1 MDDFLMSARWRSTAG
16 PTAEAAPLR
25 RHGAAAK
32 PLAVRL
38 ASGDNRRR
46 MTAAALTPSGS
57 AEPHICDV
65 LIAERAPRL
74 TRSAFWPVVR
84 PVLYKLLNYRQ
95 AVRMADAVQ
104 PLSGSE
110 ALEYMSDLLDLKV
123 TTMNAER
130 IPATGRCIIVANHP
144 TGIADG
150 IAVFDAVRARR
161 KDAVFFANAD
171 ALRVSP
177 RLGEAVIPVEW
188 VVEKR
193 TREKTRATL
202 QAAKEAFEAERC
214 VVLFPA
220 GRLARMGKDG
230 SVTDPEWAPTAASL
244 ARKYAAPVVP
254 IHVSGPY
261 SRLFHWFD
269 QVSQELR
276 DITLFHELLNKKRK
290 PFFLK
295 VGKPIPATR
304 LDIDAGKA
312 TYALKAFTERVL
324 PSQPDADFA

>member
-1 MDDFLMSARWRSTAG
+1 
-16 PTAEAAPLR
+16 
-25 RHGAAAK
+25 
-32 PLAVRL
+32 
-38 ASGDNRRR
+38 

-57 AEPHICDV
+57 REPHICDV

-84 PVLYKLLNYRQ
+84 PALYKLLNYRQ
-95 AVRMADAVQ
+95 AVRMADAVK
-104 PLSGSE
+104 PLSGAE
-110 ALEYMSDLLDLKV
+110 ALDYMSDLLDLKV
-123 TTMNAER
+123 SVMNPER

-161 KDAVFFANAD
+161 KDAIFFANAD

-220 GRLARMGKDG
+220 GRLARIGKDG
-230 SVTDPEWAPTAASL
+230 TVTDPEWAPTAASL
-244 ARKYAAPVVP
+244 ARKYGAPVVP

-269 QVSQELR
+269 RISQELR
-276 DITLFHELLNKKRK
+276 DVTLFHELLNKRRK

-295 VGKPIPATR
+295 VGKPIPAAR

>member
-1 MDDFLMSARWRSTAG
+1 M
-16 PTAEAAPLR
+16 TAEVLAPAKAA
-25 RHGAAAK
+25 
-32 PLAVRL
+32 
-38 ASGDNRRR
+38 
-46 MTAAALTPSGS
+46 
-57 AEPHICDV
+57 PHICDV

-74 TRSAFWPVVR
+74 TASPFWPLVR
-84 PVLYKLLNYRQ
+84 PFLYKALNYRQ

-104 PLSGSE
+104 PLSGAQ
-110 ALEYMSDLLDLKV
+110 ALDYMSDLLDLKV
-123 TTMNAER
+123 SVLNGDR
-130 IPATGRCIIVANHP
+130 IPTSGRCIVVANHP

-150 IAVFDAVRARR
+150 IAVFDAIKARR
-161 KDAVFFANAD
+161 PDAIFFANAD
-171 ALRVSP
+171 AVRVSP
-177 RLGEAVIPVEW
+177 RLGEAIIPVEW
-188 VVEKR
+188 VHDKR

-214 VVLFPA
+214 VVMFPA
-220 GRLARMGKDG
+220 GRLARIGKDG

-244 ARKYAAPVVP
+244 ARKYEAPVVP

-269 QVSQELR
+269 RFSQELR

-290 PFFLK
+290 PFALK
-295 VGKPIPATR
+295 VGKPIPPSR

>member
-1 MDDFLMSARWRSTAG
+1 
-16 PTAEAAPLR
+16 
-25 RHGAAAK
+25 
-32 PLAVRL
+32 
-38 ASGDNRRR
+38 
-46 MTAAALTPSGS
+46 MTAADLTS
-57 AEPHICDV
+57 ARPEPHICDV

-74 TRSAFWPVVR
+74 TASPFWPLVR
-84 PVLYKLLNYRQ
+84 PVLYRLLNYRQ
-95 AVRMADAVQ
+95 AVRMADAVK
-104 PLSGSE
+104 PLSGAG
-110 ALEYMSDLLDLKV
+110 ALDYMSDLLDLKV
-123 TTMNAER
+123 SVMNPER
-130 IPATGRCIIVANHP
+130 IPATGRCIVVANHP

-150 IAVFDAVRARR
+150 IAVFDAIRARR
-161 KDAVFFANAD
+161 ADAVFFANAD

-177 RLGEAVIPVEW
+177 RLGETVIPVEW

-214 VVLFPA
+214 VVMFPA
-220 GRLARMGKDG
+220 GRLARVARDG

-244 ARKYAAPVVP
+244 ARKYDAPVVP

-269 QVSQELR
+269 RVSQELR
-276 DITLFHELLNKKRK
+276 DVTLFHELLNKRRK

-295 VGKPIPATR
+295 VGKPIPASR